1 MEKILKNLH
10 VCFAKI
16 DVILVFSHHPQ
27 EHNKYLETLY
37 KTSKFQYSPE
47 REQMF
52 PVFAKSQSSATNSY
66 PWGLNPLHNVSQTFR
81 PARSEDRRPTTTFL
95 WNAEF
100 LLAFPTTHTHTHHP
114 KLLFTTSFPALN
126 SRILIM
132 LLKRHTCCSLQG
144 GKAGL
149 SQAAL
154 LAYSQ
159 PTTPLTLVTDTSTS
173 IMGTSSSSGSKTS
186 GMP

>member
-1 MEKILKNLH
+1 
-10 VCFAKI
+10 
-16 DVILVFSHHPQ
+16 
-27 EHNKYLETLY
+27 
-37 KTSKFQYSPE
+37 
-47 REQMF
+47 MF
-52 PVFAKSQSSATNSY
+52 PVFAKSQSWAINSY

-81 PARSEDRRPTTTFL
+81 PTPSEDLRPTTTFL

-100 LLAFPTTHTHTHHP
+100 LLAFPTTHTHHP

-132 LLKRHTCCSLQG
+132 LLKRHNCCSLQG
-144 GKAGL
+144 RKAGL

-159 PTTPLTLVTDTSTS
+159 PTTPLTFVTDTSTS

-186 GMP
+186 GMPSSSPRS

>member
-1 MEKILKNLH
+1 MSSWSLAITLKNTT
-10 VCFAKI
+10 
-16 DVILVFSHHPQ
+16 
-27 EHNKYLETLY
+27 N
-37 KTSKFQYSPE
+37 TSKPSTKPRNFNILLNANKC
-47 REQMF
+47 F
-52 PVFAKSQSSATNSY
+52 PFSRN
-66 PWGLNPLHNVSQTFR
+66 LNPRLQILIPGVSTLFTTYHR
-81 PARSEDRRPTTTFL
+81 PSDLPAPKTVGQLQRFFGMLNFCWRFL
-95 WNAEF
+95 
-100 LLAFPTTHTHTHHP
+100 PHTHTHHP